1 MRRFFLDGPLAAS
14 MVIRGQD
21 ARHIGKVLR
30 LKAGD
35 EIAVVA
41 KDGQAGRAVITAVGP
56 TSVSLELAE
65 TLAISCEPPVAVWLA
80 QGLPKGDKL
89 EFIIQK
95 AVEIGAAGIIP
106 MATAFS
112 TVQYHEARQ
121 KSRLARWR
129 KVAEEAAKQCGR
141 TALPTVT
148 AVKTLTEVL
157 AEASEET
164 AVIMLYEGQTGDSLQ
179 AALNAAPASSYLL
192 LVGPEGGFSQAEA
205 DTVRARGGRIAG
217 LGPRILRTE
226 TASLAVLSILMYEK
240 GDLGSDA
247 EEK

>member
-1 MRRFFLDGPLAAS
+1 MRRFFLDGPLAAA

-35 EIAVVA
+35 EIAVVSR
-41 KDGQAGRAVITAVGP
+41 DGQAGRAVITAVGP

-65 TLAISCEPPVAVWLA
+65 VLAVNCEPPVTVWLA
-80 QGLPKGDKL
+80 QGLPKGDKF
-89 EFIIQK
+89 EYIIQK
-95 AVEIGAAGIIP
+95 AVEIGAAGVIP

-112 TVQYHEARQ
+112 TVQYDEARQ
-121 KSRLARWR
+121 KSRLARWS

-148 AVKTLTEVL
+148 PVKTLAEVL
-157 AEASEET
+157 AEASDGT
-164 AVIMLYEGQTGDSLQ
+164 AIIMLYEGQSGDSLQ
-179 AALNAAPASSYLL
+179 TAISTCRAASSYLL
-192 LVGPEGGFSQAEA
+192 LIGPEGGFSGQEA
-205 DTVRARGGRIAG
+205 DMVCVRGGRLAD

-226 TASLAVLSILMYEK
+226 TASLAALSILLYEK
-240 GDLGSDA
+240 GDLGS
-247 EEK
+247 

>member
-14 MVIRGQD
+14 MAIRGQD

-30 LKAGD
+30 LKTGD

-56 TSVSLELAE
+56 TSVSLDLVEA
-65 TLAISCEPPVAVWLA
+65 LAISCEPPVAVWLA
-80 QGLPKGDKL
+80 QGLPKGDKF
-89 EFIIQK
+89 EYIIQK

-106 MATAFS
+106 LATDFS
-112 TVQYHEARQ
+112 AVQYDEVRQ
-121 KSRLARWR
+121 RSRLVRWR

-148 AVKTLTEVL
+148 EVKSLAEVL
-157 AEASEET
+157 AGAADGT
-164 AVIMLYEGQTGDSLQ
+164 AAIMLYEGQTGGSLQ
-179 AALNAAPASSYLL
+179 AALDADPASAYLL
-192 LVGPEGGFSQAEA
+192 LVGPEGGFSKAEA
-205 DTVRARGGRIAG
+205 DLVQARGGRLAG

-226 TASLAVLSILMYEK
+226 TASLVGLTIIMHQK
-240 GDLGSDA
+240 GDLGN
-247 EEK
+247 